1 MTNKSEDDGALIPRP
16 PPPALFV
23 SALFYGYLKL
33 AQNGKKLK
41 EELVVVTP
49 GNQTRDL
56 LHRKPCTNQL
66 WLSFLQPGYILFLVD
81 AAQVSPSSFHLT

>member
-1 MTNKSEDDGALIPRP
+1 MTNKSEDDGALILQP
-16 PPPALFV
+16 PPLFV

-33 AQNGKKLK
+33 AQKGKKLK

-56 LHRKPCTNQL
+56 LHRKPCSNQL
-66 WLSFLQPGYILFLVD
+66 WLSFLQRGYILFLVD
-81 AAQVSPSSFHLT
+81 VSPSSFHLI